1 MTYKPKSERLKYLAD
16 KWLAGTISEEERIE
30 FDTWYSSYEDHIV
43 TDFSAEKLDSLESD
57 LYLDIQK
64 NTGMNHP
71 VALPR
76 STPFRKMFYW
86 AASILL
92 IVGIGTF
99 IYTRKI
105 SQPALGHTQASVI
118 VPGSDK
124 GNLQLGDEL
133 AYNLDEL
140 ANGVLLSRSGVEIV
154 KTKEGEINYVL
165 RSKESLDLN
174 HMIES
179 SIATPNGGQYKIKLS
194 DGTRIWLNAAS
205 KVKFPIAFIGKERIV
220 ELQGEAYFE
229 VAKDAHKPFI
239 VKTHKE
245 EIKVLGTHFNVNAYQ
260 DEPISK
266 VSLLEGRVAVSA
278 KQGNYNTVLSP
289 GQQTVNGP
297 KSVEIERFNPE
308 ESIAWK
314 NGDFIFNNERLD
326 QVMLRVG
333 RWYDVQVEVDPEIAA
348 IQIWGSISKSE
359 QIDKVL
365 RLVQLTN
372 DHIAYSIEGRRVY
385 MVPK

>member
-57 LYLDIQK
+57 LYFDIQK

-76 STPFRKMFYW
+76 STPFKKMFYW

-92 IVGIGTF
+92 IVGIGAF
-99 IYTRKI
+99 IYTRKS
-105 SQPALGHTQASVI
+105 SQPALGHIQASVI

-140 ANGVLLSRSGVEIV
+140 ADGVLLSRSGVEIV

-165 RSKESLDLN
+165 RSKESLDPN
-174 HMIES
+174 HIIES
-179 SIATPNGGQYKIKLS
+179 SVATPNGGQYKIKLS

-229 VAKDAHKPFI
+229 VAKDAHKPFV

-245 EIKVLGTHFNVNAYQ
+245 EIKVLGTHFNVNAYL

-289 GQQTVNGP
+289 GQQTLNGP